1 MIRSY
6 NLFLKAFDL
15 RLNNNQEKM
24 SFCIEKKKSIELY
37 IVVDLQKPF
46 RKQKSMMLENKC
58 L

>member
-24 SFCIEKKKSIELY
+24 SFCIANKKSIRLY
-37 IVVDLQKPF
+37 IVVDFQNLSES
-46 RKQKSMMLENKC
+46 KSQ
-58 L
+58 